1 MASVCGMLTRC
12 ELSAA
17 DRFISYL
24 PLSHVLERSV
34 MHSVIMIGA
43 ETGFF
48 AGDVK
53 TLVDDIQAILSCCDS
68 FC

>member
-1 MASVCGMLTRC
+1 MPKGVILTHENFMSSVCGMLTRC
-12 ELSAA
+12 ELHAS

-34 MHSVIMIGA
+34 MHAVIMLGA
-43 ETGFF
+43 ETGFY

-53 TLVDDIQAILSCCDS
+53 T
-68 FC
+68 